1 MAQLVYVKDPNQF
14 QAALDE
20 VTQEQEYTIAIITGV
35 ADPATGKNWCPDC
48 EVAKPNIKKQIIDK
62 FHGKILYCEVDRAS
76 WKGSPLHPYKAS
88 PFLKAKGVP
97 TVLGIL
103 GGLDIVMRAEAD
115 EDFQNSELL
124 SAIADPHS

>member
-1 MAQLVYVKDPNQF
+1 MAKLIHITDPSLF
-14 QAALDE
+14 QENLDKLTE
-20 VTQEQEYTIAIITGV
+20 EQEYTIAIITGV
-35 ADPATGKNWCPDC
+35 LDPATGKNWCPDC
-48 EVAKPNIKKQIIDK
+48 ELAKPNIKKYIIDK
-62 FHGKILYCEVDRAS
+62 FEGKILFCEVDRAS

-115 EDFQNSELL
+115 EDFQNIELL
-124 SAIADPHS
+124 SAIANPNA